1 MKYIGVVLSIA
12 AILVLIAY
20 GLYELISDLL
30 IPMVIKLSIIALI
43 VGIIII
49 LGALIIEKI
58 KEKRGK

>member
-58 KEKRGK
+58 KERRGK